1 MAKDVLTYHELT
13 IIQPDGS
20 QITINSSGNAGVS
33 VGTNATSGFKAVSV
47 EKTRTLEA
55 NIVNIAIPIES
66 NGYVNLTRTLTS
78 SVALDGF
85 NVRYSLIADG
95 VRKPLLV
102 GKINK
107 LELTEQML
115 KVNIIEHSSRLAHGQ
130 VFRISRTCRNTFG
143 DTACGYNLA
152 SVTFA
157 FVIGGIAADRL
168 SFTVTAPMVFG
179 EYNDGTVNWTGTNLK
194 SDIAFNDGT
203 QVFLFDEVPNTI
215 QIGNTISLTRGCGRD
230 FSACTAYNNTVNF
243 GGIPSSDNY
252 LIGSSRAIAATKN
265 LR

>member
-13 IIQPDGS
+13 IIQPNGI
-20 QITINSSGNAGVS
+20 QLTINTSGNAGVS
-33 VGTNATSGFKAVSV
+33 SSTNTTSGFKAVSV

-55 NIVNIAIPIES
+55 NTVNISIPIES
-66 NGYVNLTRTLTS
+66 NGYVELTKTLTS

-85 NVRYSLIADG
+85 NVRYSLIADN

-107 LELTEQML
+107 VELTEQLL
-115 KVNIIEHSSRLAHGQ
+115 KVNIIEHSSRLSHGQ

-143 DTACGYNLA
+143 DAACGYNLTPI
-152 SVTFA
+152 TFA

-168 SFTVTAPMVFG
+168 SFTTTATMVFG

-215 QIGNTISLTRGCGRD
+215 VIGNTISLTRGCGRD
-230 FSACTAYNNTVNF
+230 FASCEAYNNTNNF
-243 GGIPSSDNY
+243 GGIPTSDNY